1 MKSDKTKKQTNE
13 VSSEKKQ
20 FLEWIH
26 ENKNTLLFAGI
37 SITVIVATILGL
49 KNKEAIISLWD
60 SLREKVEKGSLYS
73 SKWFEKSD
81 VEELKK
87 ARELVQQDYRNPNL
101 DLDFRNKCW
110 DLLKKFDKVIA
121 EKQWD
126 GKEIGFP
133 AHSSGGWYLESD

>member
-13 VSSEKKQ
+13 VSFEKKQ

>member
-37 SITVIVATILGL
+37 SITVIVATIVGL

-73 SKWFEKSD
+73 SKWFEKTD

-110 DLLKKFDKVIA
+110 DLLKKIDNVID
-121 EKQWD
+121 EKLRA
-126 GKEIGFP
+126 GKETGFP
-133 AHSSGGWYLESD
+133 VHSSGGWYLESD